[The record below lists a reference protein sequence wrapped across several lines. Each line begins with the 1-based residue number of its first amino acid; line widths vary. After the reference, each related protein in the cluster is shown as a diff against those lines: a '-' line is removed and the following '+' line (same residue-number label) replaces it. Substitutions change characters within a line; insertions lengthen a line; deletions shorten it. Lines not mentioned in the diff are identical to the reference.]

1 MLTAGSDCRRS
12 TCGQGAA
19 RDHGGVNRLSPNAR
33 IFKAAFGRPFFADAP
48 AKAIERI

>member
-1 MLTAGSDCRRS
+1 
-12 TCGQGAA
+12 
-19 RDHGGVNRLSPNAR
+19 VNRPSPNAR